1 MGSAARAIPFGHFF
15 IRPLACLIY
24 MAKVAG
30 IGGPVL
36 DAQIRPGD
44 PKAVVRPVIND
55 HVIPTRHV
63 TLDTLGARTHV
74 EEDLAVG

>member
-1 MGSAARAIPFGHFF
+1 MGPAAGTIPFGHFL
-15 IRPLACLIY
+15 IRPLACLVY
-24 MAKVAG
+24 MAEVAG
-30 IGGPVL
+30 IGSIEL

-63 TLDTLGARTHV
+63 ALDTLGARAHI